1 MKLEEAINYIKFCVE
16 YSQDMWEGNGD
27 EEDKKEFLEGTDEA
41 LELILNKLKK
51 EEL

>member
-27 EEDKKEFLEGTDEA
+27 EEDKKIFLEDTDEA
-41 LELILNKLKK
+41 LELILNKLRKDI
-51 EEL
+51 L